1 MFKPRRMAM
10 GVCLAAAAAARVRG
24 AVPVVVPGV
33 SGFEGEEEPTVI
45 YFPDTL
51 TFQNDSYDNMI
62 DEGGGMT
69 RVTLRNNYSTL
80 GWWDGDRNTSNDDR
94 QRGEWKGIVGLGH
107 QHANQTFE
115 YSFDFRM
122 NPGFAGTSHFCDVFQ
137 LKETENG
144 SSGAPLSTVALY
156 KNGSVTE
163 GRIYADSA
171 NASGTVIARTFT
183 FTPNTWNHV
192 VVRITTTDGVTT
204 SGGVVGS
211 VNADAFSGVSN
222 VQMWSDDG
230 LGGVSND
237 YRPKFGLYRGIG
249 ITYGVPAGDSWVEH
263 RTITGYAAAS
273 NLLTWK
279 GGSNGN
285 AWDTTTANF

>member
-1 MFKPRRMAM
+1 MFVKRYG
-10 GVCLAAAAAARVRG
+10 GVMVLVASSAAAR
-24 AVPVVVPGV
+24 AATPVVVQNT
-33 SGFEGEEEPTVI
+33 SGFEGTEEPTVI
-45 YFPDTL
+45 YYPATA
-51 TFQNDSYDNMI
+51 TFQDDSYHNMI

-69 RVTLRNNYSTL
+69 RVTLRNYYPTL
-80 GWWDGDRNTSNDDR
+80 GWWDGDRNTTNDDR
-94 QRGEWKGIVGLGH
+94 QRGEFKGIVGLGH
-107 QHANQTFE
+107 QHASQTFE

-163 GRIYADSA
+163 GRIYYDSA
-171 NASGTVIARTFT
+171 NQSASAIARTFT

-192 VVRITTTDGVTT
+192 VVRITTTDGTT
-204 SGGVVGS
+204 TTGGVVGS
-211 VNADAFSGVSN
+211 VNGDAFAGVTN

-237 YRPKFGLYRGIG
+237 YRPKFGLYRGMG
-249 ITYGVPAGDSWVEH
+249 TTYGIPAGDSWVEH
-263 RTITGYAAAS
+263 RTITGYAAA
-273 NLLTWK
+273 
-279 GGSNGN
+279 
-285 AWDTTTANF
+285 